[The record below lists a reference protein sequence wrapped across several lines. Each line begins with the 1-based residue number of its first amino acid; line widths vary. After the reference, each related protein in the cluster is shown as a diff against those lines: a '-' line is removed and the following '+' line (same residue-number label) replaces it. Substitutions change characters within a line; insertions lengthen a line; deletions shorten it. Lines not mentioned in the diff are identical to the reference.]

1 MNIALTTYFCF
12 LFEHQTKKN
21 VGFLTFFYLKKS
33 KTRTF
38 AQIYY

>member
-12 LFEHQTKKN
+12 LFEHQTKN

-38 AQIYY
+38 AQTYY